1 MTELTELADEIQ
13 GFAQWWRENKQ
24 NSDTIYT
31 IIRMTG
37 ERSIS
42 ATKLDRA
49 AEAIR
54 ALSNEHEWEYAV
66 RDAKGCIWFKA
77 TAGARPGDVK
87 IRRRKAGEWEQ
98 VEEE

>member
-1 MTELTELADEIQ
+1 MTELTELADELQ

-42 ATKLDRA
+42 ATKLGLA

-54 ALSNEHEWEYAV
+54 ALAEEHEWEYAV

-77 TAGARPGDVK
+77 TAGARSGDVR

-98 VEEE
+98 VET